1 MSACAVSPPG
11 APMIR
16 LTLAGT
22 GEPLLRMEKR
32 LSCAAGGAGV
42 RLELVIR
49 KDIDAPDMPHA
60 ETPLVLHEGKLIFS
74 GLPRTEEIETWLLSV
89 RAARNLATPDP
100 QQEQA

>member
-1 MSACAVSPPG
+1 MIAASLGIVTPFCSCSAV
-11 APMIR
+11 
-16 LTLAGT
+16 
-22 GEPLLRMEKR
+22 PLFIGFVQ
-32 LSCAAGGAGV
+32 AGGAGA

-49 KDIDAPDMPHA
+49 KDIDAPDIPHA

-89 RAARNLATPDP
+89 CAARNQATPYP